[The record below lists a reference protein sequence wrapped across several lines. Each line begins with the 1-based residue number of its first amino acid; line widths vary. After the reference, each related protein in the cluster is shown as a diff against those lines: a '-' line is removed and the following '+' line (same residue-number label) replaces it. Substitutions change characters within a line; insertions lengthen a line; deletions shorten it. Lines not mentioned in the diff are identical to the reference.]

1 MDVLDLR
8 VQIGPADVQYSATVY
23 TTVVFTSGIATIP
36 SINII
41 KLFVLVRAAL

>member
-8 VQIGPADVQYSATVY
+8 VEIDPADVQYSATVY

-36 SINII
+36 GTNII
-41 KLFVLVRAAL
+41 KLSFRVRAAL